1 MAQPDPVGNQL
12 QRTRWL
18 FLRLVGLVYAIAF
31 ASLAV
36 QVAGLIGPSGLTPAG
51 AYLEWAHSI

>member
-1 MAQPDPVGNQL
+1 MAEPAPVASHL
-12 QRTRWL
+12 QVTRWL

-51 AYLEWAHSI
+51 SYLE